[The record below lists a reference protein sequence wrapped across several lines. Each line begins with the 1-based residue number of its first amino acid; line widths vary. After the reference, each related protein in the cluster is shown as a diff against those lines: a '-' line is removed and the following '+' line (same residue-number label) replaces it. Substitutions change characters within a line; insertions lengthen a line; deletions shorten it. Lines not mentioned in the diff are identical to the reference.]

1 MSTQKI
7 LVIDDSKVIRMR
19 VRDMLPEG
27 DYQVLEAKDG
37 QEGLNLI
44 RQESPNL
51 IMLDF
56 LLPKVS
62 GWEVFQELERRQ
74 DLGRVPLVIM
84 SGRREEVTEKLQEPF
99 ELFEFIEKP
108 FEKEDLDEAIKKAFA
123 KARLAPA
130 TSQASTPETATV
142 GGIDPAEFAAL
153 QAEVAELRAALAQA
167 PVVTAGVA
175 PEEFAALKAMV
186 VELQF
191 QVSQPAPTTSTIDPL
206 EFAQLEA
213 SVAQLQMQSLAD
225 AHTVDPADFA
235 TLQGMVVEIQSQ
247 LARNSSQDHPPA
259 ELQANINSTEFQA
272 LQTLVNS
279 LEEELHTIRHT
290 LAQVVGFLKRKRPD

>member
-1 MSTQKI
+1 MTTQKI

-74 DLGRVPLVIM
+74 DLGRVPLVVM

-108 FEKEDLDEAIKKAFA
+108 FEKEDLDEAIKRAFA
-123 KARLAPA
+123 KARLAPVS
-130 TSQASTPETATV
+130 SQAPPAELPMMS
-142 GGIDPAEFAAL
+142 GIDPGEFAAL
-153 QAEVAELRAALAQA
+153 QAEVAALKATLAQT
-167 PVVTAGVA
+167 PIPTASVH
-175 PEEFAALKAMV
+175 PEEFAALKATV
-186 VELQF
+186 IELQA
-191 QVSQPAPTTSTIDPL
+191 QVSQSPATGSNIDDL

-213 SVAQLQMQSLAD
+213 TVAQLQMQSLA
-225 AHTVDPADFA
+225 HTPSVDPADFA
-235 TLQGMVVEIQSQ
+235 TLQGIVVEIQSQ
-247 LARNSSQDHPPA
+247 LARENAAIEETAKISHS
-259 ELQANINSTEFQA
+259 EFQA
-272 LQTLVNS
+272 LQTVVNS

>member
-44 RQESPNL
+44 RQENPNL

-74 DLGRVPLVIM
+74 DLGRVPLVVM

-130 TSQASTPETATV
+130 TSHAPTPGIAAV
-142 GGIDPAEFAAL
+142 SGIDPQAFMAL
-153 QAEVAELRAALAQA
+153 QAEVAELKAALAQA
-167 PVVTAGVA
+167 PGVTAGVD
-175 PEEFAALKAMV
+175 PEEFAALKEMV
-186 VELQF
+186 
-191 QVSQPAPTTSTIDPL
+191 
-206 EFAQLEA
+206 
-213 SVAQLQMQSLAD
+213 
-225 AHTVDPADFA
+225 
-235 TLQGMVVEIQSQ
+235 
-247 LARNSSQDHPPA
+247 A
-259 ELQANINSTEFQA
+259 ELQSQVGQPQPQDDGAGEIASGPNSTEFQA
-272 LQTLVNS
+272 LRTLVNS